1 MNIQTSDKNHFTEG
15 IIYAS
20 ETRRDETT
28 KIVDENHALQ
38 QAFLN
43 ELDEKLWASADKLR
57 QQLDA
62 ANYKHIVLGLIF
74 LKYISDSF
82 THQQEKIQAELTDPE
97 NPLYLDR
104 TFFDTEEEYQKALT
118 AELENRDYYTADNV
132 FWVPASARWQALQE
146 VSILNTGAELPWGG
160 KFSGVAKLIDDA
172 FDAIEKDNEKLKG
185 VLQRISGY
193 AVNEDTLRGL
203 IILFS
208 DTHFTRPT
216 YNGEPVHL
224 GAKDIL
230 GHVYEYF
237 LGRFAQA
244 EGKRGGQYFTPKSIV
259 SLIVEMLEPYSG
271 RVYDPAMGSGGF
283 FVQTERFITAH
294 QGNINNVS
302 IYGQESNPT
311 TWKLAAMNMAI
322 RGIDYDFGK
331 YNADSFTQPQHIDK
345 KMDFIMANPHFN
357 DKDWW
362 NESLADDPRWAYGI
376 PPKGNANYAWIQH
389 MIYHLSPNGRMGFV
403 LANGS
408 MSSSQTNSEIE
419 IRKAIIEA
427 DLVEAMVALPDKLF
441 TNVEL
446 SACIWFLN
454 RNKKRKGEVLF
465 IDARQI
471 GYMKDRVL
479 RDFTADDIAKIADTF
494 HTWQKSDGYENQA
507 AFCKSA
513 TLEEI
518 KDNDFVLTPGRYVGT
533 AEQEDD
539 GVPFAEKMQNL
550 TALLKEQFAKSAE
563 LEAEIKKNLGGLG
576 YE

>member
-28 KIVDENHALQ
+28 KIVDENHVLQ

-43 ELDEKLWASADKLR
+43 ELDEKFWASADKLR

-82 THQQEKIQAELTDPE
+82 THQQEKIQAELSTPE

-104 TFFDTEEEYQKALT
+104 TFFDTEEEYQEALT

-132 FWVPASARWQALQE
+132 FWVPVSARWQALQE

-160 KFSGVAKLIDDA
+160 KFSGVARLIDDA
-172 FDAIEKDNEKLKG
+172 FDTIEKDNEKLKG

-208 DTHFTRPT
+208 DTNFTRPT

-302 IYGQESNPT
+302 IYGQEFNPT

-331 YNADSFTQPQHIDK
+331 HNADTLQTPKHMHM
-345 KMDFIMANPHFN
+345 KMDFIMANPPFN
-357 DKDWW
+357 AKEWW
-362 NESLADDPRWAYGI
+362 SGSLANDERWTYGI
-376 PPKGNANYAWIQH
+376 PPEGNANYAWIQH
-389 MIYHLSPNGRMGFV
+389 MIYHLSPNGRMGLV

-408 MSSSQTNSEIE
+408 MSSQTNSEGK

-427 DLVEAMVALPDKLF
+427 DLVEAMVALPAQLF
-441 TNVEL
+441 TNVQIP
-446 SACIWFLN
+446 ACIWFLN
-454 RNKKRKGEVLF
+454 RNKARKGEVLF

-479 RDFTADDIAKIADTF
+479 RDFTEEDITKIADTF
-494 HTWQKSDGYENQA
+494 HAWQTSDGYEDQA
-507 AFCKSA
+507 AFCQSA

-518 KDNDFVLTPGRYVGT
+518 KNNDFVLTPGRYVGT

>member
-28 KIVDENHALQ
+28 KIVAENHALQ
-38 QAFLN
+38 QVFLN
-43 ELDEKLWASADKLR
+43 ELDEKFWVSADKLR

-82 THQQEKIQAELTDPE
+82 THQQEKIQAELSDPE

-104 TFFDTEEEYQKALT
+104 TFYDTDEEYQEALT
-118 AELENRDYYTADNV
+118 FELENRDYYTADNV
-132 FWVPASARWQALQE
+132 FWVPQKARWDEIKA
-146 VSILNTGAELPWGG
+146 VSILNIGAELPWGG

-208 DTHFTRPT
+208 DTNFTRPT

-302 IYGQESNPT
+302 IYGQEFNPT

-331 YNADSFTQPQHIDK
+331 HNADTLQTPKHMHM
-345 KMDFIMANPHFN
+345 KMDFIMANPPFN
-357 DKDWW
+357 AKEWW
-362 NESLADDPRWAYGI
+362 SGSLANDERWTYGI
-376 PPKGNANYAWIQH
+376 PPEGNANYAWIQH
-389 MIYHLSPNGRMGFV
+389 MIYHLSPNGRMGLV

-408 MSSSQTNSEIE
+408 MSSQTNSEGK

-427 DLVEAMVALPDKLF
+427 DLVEAMVALPAQLF
-441 TNVEL
+441 TNVQIP
-446 SACIWFLN
+446 ACIWFLN
-454 RNKKRKGEVLF
+454 RNKARKGEVLF

-479 RDFTADDIAKIADTF
+479 RDFTEEDITKIADTF
-494 HTWQKSDGYENQA
+494 HAWQTSDGYEDQA
-507 AFCKSA
+507 AFCQSA

-518 KDNDFVLTPGRYVGT
+518 KNNDFVLTPGRYVGT

-563 LEAEIKKNLGGLG
+563 LEAEIKKNLGGFG

>member
-1 MNIQTSDKNHFTEG
+1 MQ
-15 IIYAS
+15 A
-20 ETRRDETT
+20 RRDETT

-82 THQQEKIQAELTDPE
+82 THQQEKIQAELSTPE

-104 TFFDTEEEYQKALT
+104 TFFDTEEEYQETLT
-118 AELENRDYYTADNV
+118 AELENHDYYTADNV
-132 FWVPASARWQALQE
+132 FLVPQQARWDEIKA
-146 VSILNTGAELPWGG
+146 VSILNIGAELPWGG

-172 FDAIEKDNEKLKG
+172 FDAIEKDNEKLSRNGMG

-208 DTHFTRPT
+208 DTNFTRPT

-283 FVQTERFITAH
+283 FVQTERFIAAH

-302 IYGQESNPT
+302 IYGQEFNPT

-331 YNADSFTQPQHIDK
+331 HNADSFTQPQHIDK
-345 KMDFIMANPHFN
+345 KMDFIMANPPFN
-357 DKDWW
+357 ISDWW
-362 NESLADDPRWAYGI
+362 SESLADDPRWAYGT
-376 PPKGNANYAWIQH
+376 PPKGNANFAWLQH
-389 MIYHLSPNGRMGFV
+389 MIYHLSPNGKMALL

-408 MSSSQTNSEIE
+408 MSSQTNNEGE
-419 IRKAIIEA
+419 IRKAIINA
-427 DLVEAMVALPDKLF
+427 DLVECMVALPGQLF
-441 TNVEL
+441 TNTQIP
-446 SACIWFLN
+446 ACIWFLN

-479 RDFTADDIAKIADTF
+479 RDFTADDIAKIADTL
-494 HTWQKSDGYENQA
+494 HAWQQSDGYEDQA

-563 LEAEIKKNLGGLG
+563 LEAEIKKSLGELG

>member
-82 THQQEKIQAELTDPE
+82 THQQEKIQAELFTPE

-104 TFFDTEEEYQKALT
+104 TFFDTEEEYQEALT
-118 AELENRDYYTADNV
+118 TELENRDYYTADNV
-132 FWVPASARWQALQE
+132 FWVPVSARWQALQE

-185 VLQRISGY
+185 VLQRINGY

-208 DTHFTRPT
+208 NTNFTRPT

-283 FVQTERFITAH
+283 FVQTERFISAH

-302 IYGQESNPT
+302 IYGQEFNPT

-331 YNADSFTQPQHIDK
+331 HNADSFTQPQHIDK
-345 KMDFIMANPHFN
+345 KMDFIMANPPFN
-357 DKDWW
+357 ISDWW
-362 NESLADDPRWAYGI
+362 SESLADDPRWAYGT
-376 PPKGNANYAWIQH
+376 PPKGNANFAWLQH
-389 MIYHLSPNGRMGFV
+389 MIYHLSPNGKMALL

-408 MSSSQTNSEIE
+408 MTSQTNNEGE
-419 IRKAIIEA
+419 IRKAIINA
-427 DLVEAMVALPDKLF
+427 DLVECMVALPGQLF
-441 TNVEL
+441 TNTQIP
-446 SACIWFLN
+446 ACIWFLN

-479 RDFTADDIAKIADTF
+479 RDFTADDITKIADTL
-494 HTWQKSDGYENQA
+494 HAWQKADGYEDQA

-518 KDNDFVLTPGRYVGT
+518 KDNDFILTPGRYVGT

-539 GVPFAEKMQNL
+539 GIPFAEKMQNL

-563 LEAEIKKNLGGLG
+563 LEVEIKKNLGGLG

>member
-1 MNIQTSDKNHFTEG
+1 MQ
-15 IIYAS
+15 A
-20 ETRRDETT
+20 RRDETT

-82 THQQEKIQAELTDPE
+82 THQQEKIQAELSTPE

-104 TFFDTEEEYQKALT
+104 TFFDTEEEYQETLT
-118 AELENRDYYTADNV
+118 AELENHDYYTADNV
-132 FWVPASARWQALQE
+132 FLVPQQARWDEIKA
-146 VSILNTGAELPWGG
+146 VSILNIGAELPWGG

-172 FDAIEKDNEKLKG
+172 FDAIEKDNEKLSRNGMG

-193 AVNEDTLRGL
+193 AVNEDPLRGL

-208 DTHFTRPT
+208 DTNFTRPT

-283 FVQTERFITAH
+283 FVQTERFIAAH

-302 IYGQESNPT
+302 IYGQEFNPT

-331 YNADSFTQPQHIDK
+331 HNADSFTQPQHIDK
-345 KMDFIMANPHFN
+345 KMDFIMANPPFN
-357 DKDWW
+357 ISDWW
-362 NESLADDPRWAYGI
+362 SESLADDPRWAYGT
-376 PPKGNANYAWIQH
+376 PPKGNANFAWLQH
-389 MIYHLSPNGRMGFV
+389 MIYHLSPNGKMALL

-408 MSSSQTNSEIE
+408 MSSQTNNEGE
-419 IRKAIIEA
+419 IRKAIINA
-427 DLVEAMVALPDKLF
+427 DLVECMVALPGQLF
-441 TNVEL
+441 TNTQIP
-446 SACIWFLN
+446 ACIWFLN

-479 RDFTADDIAKIADTF
+479 RDFTADDIAKIADTL
-494 HTWQKSDGYENQA
+494 HAWQQSDGYEDQA

-563 LEAEIKKNLGGLG
+563 LEAEIKKSLGELG